1 MNKQTTTSSITG
13 VQGKEEE
20 EEEGIMGDV
29 GSSMDCREV
38 GGAQRQERL
47 GRPGRSRKKGLERA
61 WSYGGGGGGG
71 RGGLNLGLG

>member
-20 EEEGIMGDV
+20 EGILGDV

-61 WSYGGGGGGG
+61 WSYGGGGGG
-71 RGGLNLGLG
+71 RGEEEEED